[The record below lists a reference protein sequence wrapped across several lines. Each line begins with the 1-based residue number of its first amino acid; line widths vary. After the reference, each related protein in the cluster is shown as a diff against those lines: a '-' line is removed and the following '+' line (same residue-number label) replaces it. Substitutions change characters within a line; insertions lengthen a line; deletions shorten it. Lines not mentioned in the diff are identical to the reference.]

1 MRNVVGALAGVLALW
16 GGLAVAD
23 AQPAAQVGATVRSTP
38 ASPAG
43 PVAPAV
49 KRELAQPEIATDIH
63 EEIAH
68 VEATVRLLD
77 GTTHTGNLVITH
89 FRPDGPGPFPVVVF
103 NHGRAPVIRSD
114 PVRWRMPVLA
124 RYWTRR
130 GFAVVVPTRIGY
142 GEAGQTIDPEA
153 SGACATAN
161 FRPVL
166 DNMTAQ
172 IARTVEFARTLPW
185 VDRDRVV
192 LTGVS
197 YGGFATIAA
206 TARDIPGVV
215 AAVNFVGGLGG
226 NPQVRPGAPCQA
238 HRVAALAAEF
248 GGKSR
253 VPMLWLYADNDT
265 YWGKEWPRRWF
276 DAFTRAGGQAQSAS
290 FASIGEDGHKLMSG
304 GFPLWRPVVDR
315 FMGSLGF
322 RQPAA
327 ASPLVAS
334 GFADITD
341 TAKVPHVKPSVRTGG
356 YAKFLAADVPRAFA
370 LAPSG
375 MWAWRSG
382 ADAAEVALARC
393 QKSARTTCSLYAVDD
408 RVVWKAR

>member
-1 MRNVVGALAGVLALW
+1 MRNVVGALAGAFALLQ
-16 GGLAVAD
+16 GIAVAG
-23 AQPAAQVGATVRSTP
+23 AQPAAPVVEPVVENMKLAP
-38 ASPAG
+38 ASPA
-43 PVAPAV
+43 APA
-49 KRELAQPEIATDIH
+49 AEIAADIH

-68 VEATVRLLD
+68 VEAKVRLLD
-77 GTTHTGNLVITH
+77 GTPHTGNLVITH

-103 NHGRAPVIRSD
+103 NHGRAPAATRSA

-142 GEAGQTIDPEA
+142 GEPGQTVDPEA

-166 DNMTAQ
+166 DNMSAQ
-172 IARTVEFARTLPW
+172 IARAVEFARALPW

-192 LTGVS
+192 LVGVS

-238 HRVAALAAEF
+238 QRVATLAAEF
-248 GGKSR
+248 GARSR

-276 DAFTRAGGQAQSAS
+276 DAFTRAGGQAQMAR
-290 FASIGEDGHKLMSG
+290 FAGVGEEGHKLMSG
-304 GFPLWRPVVDR
+304 GFQLWRPVVDK
-315 FMGSLGF
+315 FMGARGF
-322 RQPAA
+322 KQPEAA
-327 ASPLVAS
+327 PELVAS
-334 GFADITD
+334 GFAEITD
-341 TAKVPHVKPSVRTGG
+341 IAKVPHIKPSVRTEA
-356 YAKFLAADVPRAFA
+356 YTKFLAADVPRAFA

-382 ADAAEVALARC
+382 RDAAEVALARC
-393 QKSARTTCSLYAVDD
+393 QKSARTACRLYAVDD
-408 RVVWKAR
+408 RVVWKPGGR